1 MTYKNTQNN
10 MKTFEGILLEFMQSK
25 KPDELRLGQHAF
37 NFIYDIE
44 PDIAN
49 QIRGTDKDCFYS
61 NDKMSDFFEEAHK
74 LYNQKYEL

>member
-1 MTYKNTQNN
+1 
-10 MKTFEGILLEFMQSK
+10 MKTFNQILLDFMQSE
-25 KPDELRLGQHAF
+25 KPVELRLGQHAF
-37 NFIYDIE
+37 NFIHDEE

-74 LYNQKYEL
+74 LYNQKYNL

>member
-1 MTYKNTQNN
+1 MTYKTMQNN
-10 MKTFEGILLEFMQSK
+10 MKTFEEILLEFMQSK

-49 QIRGTDKDCFYS
+49 QIRGTDKDCFYL